1 MSTTTAAV
9 GIESLAMLT
18 LVVDDFEDALEFY
31 VDTLGFEKRSDEPY
45 EFEGG
50 EGRWVTVG
58 LPGDALDISLARPDE
73 EFYDEATRQALSG
86 MQGKLWWT
94 FRTEDCEASV
104 DALEAADVE
113 ITQPPTEYPWGV
125 EAMFA
130 DPFGNEFSLFEFAE
144 N

>member
-9 GIESLAMLT
+9 GIESLSMLT
-18 LVVDDFEDALEFY
+18 LVVDDFEEALRFY
-31 VDTLGFEKRSDEPY
+31 VETLGFEKRSDEPY

-58 LPGDALDISLARPDE
+58 LPGDGVDIAFARPDE
-73 EFYDEATRQALSG
+73 EFYDEDTRDALSA
-86 MQGKLWWT
+86 MQGQLWWIFET
-94 FRTEDCEASV
+94 ADCEESV
-104 DALEAADVE
+104 EALEAAGVE
-113 ITQPPTEYPWGV
+113 ITQEPTEYPWGV

-130 DPFGNEFSLFEFAE
+130 DPFGNEFSLFEYAE